1 MLVELHTP
9 LPPFFNYTSMPQPQP
24 SPSQSNN
31 NGINIRDAL
40 SILSSRAKTG
50 GDADIIKSSNND
62 NDVVVPNELKK
73 MGQTIDIA
81 NEMEFTKS
89 NDAIIGC
96 NCAANNDNNNAS
108 SLSSSSSPYND
119 DVEEEKEKHEA
130 MKLEREQRSRDIQTK
145 LQSMDVVDL
154 LKMIFTAQEERVAT
168 YKLFDE

>member
-1 MLVELHTP
+1 
-9 LPPFFNYTSMPQPQP
+9 MPQPQP
-24 SPSQSNN
+24 PSQNNNN

-40 SILSSRAKTG
+40 SILSLRAKTG
-50 GDADIIKSSNND
+50 GDADIIKSSNNDNNND

-81 NEMEFTKS
+81 NEMMEFTKS

-96 NCAANNDNNNAS
+96 CNCAANNDNNNAPSS
-108 SLSSSSSPYND
+108 SLSSSPYND
-119 DVEEEKEKHEA
+119 DVEEDKEKHEA
-130 MKLEREQRSRDIQTK
+130 MKLEREQRSKDIQTK